1 MQATVL
7 YIQVNGHGS
16 CNYPAYTVMY
26 THLCNVSLI
35 IWYCQKWWCHGYL
48 SLRFSPSLFFFYY
61 HAHTKIMHSHFWHIV
76 LLYRGSR
83 KKLLRRTRGLQ
94 VCWEVDKLKEADHQH
109 ALLAFT
115 FGVKQMISCCNRSKS
130 PKIYLFMKHTILHEV
145 LAGFKLAVWSK
156 WLIWLSCVYII
167 YVKCVI
173 CSPFFCSV
181 VVIYHYPS

>member
-1 MQATVL
+1 M
-7 YIQVNGHGS
+7 S
-16 CNYPAYTVMY
+16 CSIDN
-26 THLCNVSLI
+26 LI
-35 IWYCQKWWCHGYL
+35 LSKWWCHGYL
-48 SLRFSPSLFFFYY
+48 SLRLWPSLFFFYY
-61 HAHTKIMHSHFWHIV
+61 HAHTKIMHSHVWHIV
-76 LLYRGSR
+76 LLFCDRGSR

-94 VCWEVDKLKEADHQH
+94 VCWEVDNLKEADHQH

-145 LAGFKLAVWSK
+145 LAWFKLAVWYK
-156 WLIWLSCVYII
+156 WLISLRCVYII

-181 VVIYHYPS
+181 VVIYRYPP